1 MVNEYH
7 RILRAALKQGE
18 RWDLVPANVAER
30 ATPPTMPKR
39 SITAPPPERVAELID
54 AAAQSRTPDLAA
66 FILVA
71 ALTGLRRGEMCGL
84 RFADVDWTSPAI
96 TVRRSV
102 WQIGARS
109 GVKLPKTHQIRRL
122 PIGPRVLAALR
133 LRWEQ
138 ATANADATE
147 VALSSE
153 AYVFSPDVDGVRPL
167 MPRHRDASLRSV
179 VCQARAMGVRA
190 VSTICATTPRAS

>member
-1 MVNEYH
+1 MTGSTPTSSRAGTSPAMVNEYH

-39 SITAPPPERVAELID
+39 SITAPPPEDRVAELID
-54 AAAQSRTPDLAA
+54 SGSACSDAGPGPRSSSSPRSPVYAAVKCAGFASPMS
-66 FILVA
+66 
-71 ALTGLRRGEMCGL
+71 TGP
-84 RFADVDWTSPAI
+84 VPAI

-109 GVKLPKTHQIRRL
+109 GVKLPKTHQIRRV

-133 LRWEQ
+133 LRWERS
-138 ATANADATE
+138 TANANATG
-147 VALSSE
+147 VDLSAE
-153 AYVFSPDVDGVRPL
+153 RLRVF
-167 MPRHRDASLRSV
+167 
-179 VCQARAMGVRA
+179 ARGRRRA
-190 VSTICATTPRAS
+190 PAVP